1 MKAITASRKMKMK
14 AITAKYIESESGT
27 SARGDVWDKKKVC
40 GANPPG
46 DAAKQSG
53 SHP

>member
-1 MKAITASRKMKMK
+1 MKAITASRKMKTR
-14 AITAKYIESESGT
+14 ASTAKYIESESET
-27 SARGDVWDKKKVC
+27 STRGDVWDKKNVC

-46 DAAKQSG
+46 DAATQPG